1 MLNAET
7 QSKLSALEAHM
18 ATSDKG
24 FETYGIGSQ
33 RILPGYT
40 GKIVDIKFE
49 MLDASSGVN
58 PVTRDQVIRIPN
70 EQGILQNLVVA
81 SAANKDFP
89 VVLNLIMEDGRRVS
103 VNSIKQSPLS
113 HVGSKQA
120 TLMSAKEW
128 YALKGATIKLDS
140 TDDDASTTIRRPGND
155 GKLEPRAAR
164 WFKFLVEGVL
174 TPTANAPVVDPAAVP
189 AP

>member
-7 QSKLSALEAHM
+7 QGKLSALEAHM

-24 FETYGIGSQ
+24 FETYGVGSQ

-40 GKIVDIKFE
+40 GKVVDIKFE

-70 EQGILQNLVVA
+70 AQGVLENLVVA

-113 HVGSKQA
+113 HIGSKQA

-140 TDDDASTTIRRPGND
+140 TDDDAATTIRRPNAE

-164 WFKFLVEGVL
+164 WFKFLVADAGTPAVDPNA
-174 TPTANAPVVDPAAVP
+174 TPTT
-189 AP
+189 